1 MEKDKQLNVKLI
13 KMIREINS
21 SDIKNI
27 INSIFVD
34 YNDAYK
40 RYISNVG
47 MIVSDDLKQEELL
60 YNISQYTR
68 KDYEEVISTIN
79 TVQTVEEECKKRD
92 LEERIIQ
99 LIETMIKD
107 RKQHVGIQ
115 ENQELS
121 TSDEED
127 RKIQKRMSDEENIE
141 NSILGKIKNIEY
153 INELKNSI
161 IAELK
166 SSENIIINKTKSIK
180 GDKESLEKAKENF
193 EAEMQLIIDKVILK
207 MRDVS
212 DALKV
217 QDKRVCNEIIEIWEQ
232 YCRETENENN
242 KFEEQ
247 KGQFKSR
254 ISDGVH
260 VDEQEAYKKAKEK
273 AEQEEKEI
281 ESLPGDFLL

>member
-1 MEKDKQLNVKLI
+1 MEKDKQLKVKLI

-34 YNDAYK
+34 YNDVYK

-68 KDYEEVISTIN
+68 KDYEEMISTIN